1 MFTEPADPGSSRFLR
16 RPITGTAPGPDP
28 AIQGDSIMNN
38 GAHDMDHAL
47 QHAIDKLCA
56 DSGTI
61 HLRDADELVLHLVA
75 SHNVPESLIAAIRQI
90 PWGKGMAGLA
100 AQSCEP
106 VDYCNLQTS
115 TSPEVHAKAK
125 TAGTQGAVVVPMM
138 HGNEV
143 MGTIGIGCRAE
154 RAFSASE
161 IRWLM
166 ELGRQLASEPGD
178 HRMAA

>member
-1 MFTEPADPGSSRFLR
+1 MPAASDNRDGTGR
-16 RPITGTAPGPDP
+16 RPAN
-28 AIQGDSIMNN
+28 QEDSMMND

-47 QHAIDKLCA
+47 QHAIEKLCA

-75 SHNVPESLIAAIRQI
+75 SHNVPDNLIAAIRSI

-115 TSPEVHAKAK
+115 TSPEVHAKAR
-125 TAGTQGAVVVPMM
+125 TSGTQGAIVVPMM
-138 HGNEV
+138 QGNEV
-143 MGTIGIGCRAE
+143 MGTIGIGCRTE

-166 ELGRQLASEPGD
+166 DLGRQLANDPGD